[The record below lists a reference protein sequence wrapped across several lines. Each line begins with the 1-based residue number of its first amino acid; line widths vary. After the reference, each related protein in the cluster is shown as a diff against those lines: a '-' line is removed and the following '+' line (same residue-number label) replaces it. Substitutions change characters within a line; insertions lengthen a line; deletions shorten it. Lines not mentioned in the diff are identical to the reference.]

1 MAVDEKTLQKIN
13 EAVTELRAEV
23 EKVSPNMEKVE
34 KLNASLDKFEEENQK
49 MVEEATRLANENK
62 EMAEKINILD
72 KNLCKMTEVS
82 GEKKDAYRNSPEYK
96 ALKAFA
102 IEGGSAILNPEYKDY
117 LRTDN
122 NIQGGYTVH
131 DQMANVILKQIEE
144 ISPVRKFARKWGTQ
158 TKSLLVP
165 VRTGIPSAPYEGE
178 LESSSESTSTYRSET
193 LTAYRQQ
200 ATVGATMDILK
211 FSGFNIETNIFTD
224 ANTSFAKT
232 EGNKFLSGTGVKE
245 PEGILVNASITS
257 TDTTEAAGAV
267 TGAGLFDDVIVMSG
281 RLKVGYNPIYF
292 FNKVTLAFLRTAK
305 STAGGYLWQVGGEK
319 MPSQI
324 AGFPYAIF
332 QDMPSISDG
341 AGSKI
346 IGFGDLFAGY
356 QILDSI
362 AVSIV
367 RDEYTQ
373 AAKALI
379 LFHINRWNT
388 GQVAIP
394 EAIQLLDVKAS

>member
-1 MAVDEKTLQKIN
+1 MAVDEKTLQAIN

-23 EKVSPNMEKVE
+23 EKVNPSLEKID
-34 KLNASLDKFEEENQK
+34 KINAVLDKHEKANQE
-49 MVEEATRLANENK
+49 MVAEAQKVANENR
-62 EMAEKINILD
+62 ELTEKINILD
-72 KNLCKMTEVS
+72 KNLCNMSNMTREQ
-82 GEKKDAYRNSPEYK
+82 KDGYKATPEYK

-102 IEGGSAILNPEYKDY
+102 VEGGQAIINPEHKDY

-122 NIQGGYTVH
+122 NIQGGYIVH
-131 DQMANVILKQIEE
+131 DQMANIILKQVEE

-165 VRTGIPSAPYEGE
+165 VRTGIPSAPFEGE
-178 LESSSESTSTYRSET
+178 LESSTTSNSTYRSET

-211 FSGFNIETNIFTD
+211 FSGFNIETNIFAD
-224 ANTSFAKT
+224 ANASFAKT
-232 EGNKFLSGTGVKE
+232 EGNKFLLGTGVKE

-267 TGAGLFDDVIVMSG
+267 TGAGLFDDVINMSG

-292 FNKVTLAFLRTAK
+292 FNKTTLAFLRTAK

-324 AGFPYAIF
+324 AGYPYSVF
-332 QDMPSISDG
+332 QDMPSISAG

-362 AVSIV
+362 GVSIV

-379 LFHINRWNT
+379 LFHINRWLT

-394 EAIQLLDVKAS
+394 EAIQLLDVKA